1 MEKTLVTLLITAF
14 ALTGCASRNADGL
27 TEKEQ
32 QRVNTAGEKFSQ
44 KSVPAYVALF
54 PDHLDTKYKNTNN
67 TLNSQAVINDF
78 SKNWNTYY
86 SGQADFINAILNI
99 HEEHDKEYRNKAKR
113 EIAQTDMNKDIP
125 EKYIYE
131 ACGENEFVRQSSD
144 QQLSFYQCVFLN
156 EMLNADRKILVS
168 QVNNVSPEVRQR
180 IIDQSRDLAAK
191 PYLEMVKRS
200 FSTQKW
206 YQTPLQPIQPFFKNN
221 DLIIR

>member
-1 MEKTLVTLLITAF
+1 MKKTLVALLITAF
-14 ALTGCASRNADGL
+14 TLTGCASRNADGL

-32 QRVNTAGEKFSQ
+32 QRVNTAGESFSN
-44 KSVPAYVALF
+44 KSVPAYIALF
-54 PDHLDTKYKNTNN
+54 PDHLEAKYKNADN
-67 TLNSQAVINDF
+67 TLNSQAVLNDF

-86 SGQADFINAILNI
+86 SGQAEFINSILNI
-99 HEEHDKEYRNKAKR
+99 HEEHDKDYRNKAKR
-113 EIAQTDMNKDIP
+113 EILQTDMNKDIP

-131 ACGENEFVRQSSD
+131 ACGQNDFVRQSSD

-168 QVNNVSPEVRQR
+168 QVNNVSPEARQR
-180 IIDQSRDLAAK
+180 IIDQSRDLAAG

-206 YQTPLQPIQPFFKNN
+206 YHTPPQPLQPSFKNN
-221 DLIIR
+221 GLIIR